1 MWVVE
6 FCLFVVFYYRA
17 CTDSVRR
24 IPRFVHGCLL
34 VVGGLLALVVR
45 VLERLSEVLETL
57 TMITNE

>member
-1 MWVVE
+1 MGCGVLLVCC
-6 FCLFVVFYYRA
+6 FFFFS
-17 CTDSVRR
+17 TGSVK
-24 IPRFVHGCLL
+24 PWFVHGCLL